1 MIASMYLIEITGND
15 ITEALT
21 RGITLAKTMNV
32 DSLKI
37 TIKVREDYDSPIMEI
52 PVWAHKDSTFLDLDR
67 IFRLEYK
74 LALLESKDNNNIEN
88 NEND

>member
-1 MIASMYLIEITGND
+1 MIEAGYLIEITGTG
-15 ITEALT
+15 ITEALN

-32 DSLKI
+32 NSLKI
-37 TIKVREDYDSPIMEI
+37 TIKVKENYDSPIMEI

-88 NEND
+88 DEND